1 MNPPR
6 KSWMY
11 QQVKGQGNWFL
22 THLRVPSQ
30 SRREE
35 DPFADLYVVQQLDN
49 LIHLIQC
56 VRQASLGVGA
66 SRSKDQ
72 FELCADFVIFPW

>member
-1 MNPPR
+1 
-6 KSWMY
+6 MY
-11 QQVKGQGNWFL
+11 QQVKGQRNWFL

-35 DPFADLYVVQQLDN
+35 DLLADLYVVQQHDN
-49 LIHLIQC
+49 LLHLIQC
-56 VRQASLGVGA
+56 VRQASLGVGT

-72 FELCADFVIFPW
+72 FEFCADFVVLP